1 MKLKVFKALWG
12 MTGTL
17 EEQFKR
23 IAEAGYDGVE
33 AGIPADDQ
41 FSTFQVL
48 LKRHRLDFIA
58 MAFTN
63 GADHAASLNQSVEQ
77 ALRLGACQIT
87 VHSAQSFWPLE
98 KQHEYFARALD
109 IEKRAGLPLNHE
121 THRGR
126 ALFTPWH
133 TATLLRAFT
142 ALHITADFS
151 HFCCVCESLLAEHT
165 DDMALCVKRARHI
178 HGRVGHEEGPQ
189 VNDPRAPEWHTPLLA
204 HEAWWKAIIA
214 EHRKAGASHLTFT
227 PEFGPPNYMP
237 TLPYTCQPVSDLWD
251 VCLFM
256 AERFRTLF
264 AEQREA

>member
-1 MKLKVFKALWG
+1 
-12 MTGTL
+12 
-17 EEQFKR
+17 
-23 IAEAGYDGVE
+23 
-33 AGIPADDQ
+33 
-41 FSTFQVL
+41 
-48 LKRHRLDFIA
+48 
-58 MAFTN
+58 
-63 GADHAASLNQSVEQ
+63 
-77 ALRLGACQIT
+77 
-87 VHSAQSFWPLE
+87 
-98 KQHEYFARALD
+98 
-109 IEKRAGLPLNHE
+109 
-121 THRGR
+121 
-126 ALFTPWH
+126 
-133 TATLLRAFT
+133 
-142 ALHITADFS
+142 
-151 HFCCVCESLLAEHT
+151 
-165 DDMALCVKRARHI
+165 MALCVKRARHI